1 MLLCALHVIATHGIW
16 YRIKLHYN
24 YVENGSAGANKCKQ
38 SPLSSTTCFVTPS
51 AVSVVICT
59 EPR

>member
-1 MLLCALHVIATHGIW
+1 MLLYVMHVIATHDIW

-24 YVENGSAGANKCKQ
+24 YVENGSSGANKCKQ
-38 SPLSSTTCFVTPS
+38 SPLSFTTRFVTPS